1 MINRQTCAA
10 TMIALLVFAVAPSR
24 AQDKSTYYTVMH
36 PKEFTIDWKGFY
48 TRAEEMTAET
58 RKELPNKLNIAYGSD
73 PKQQLDVY
81 RLQTEFFR
89 QPSQTNDLAPVF
101 RRVGR
106 SFDSLALRLS

>member
-1 MINRQTCAA
+1 MFIRTVSRELSREGAHSMINRQIRSA
-10 TMIALLVFAVAPSR
+10 TMMALLVLGVTASR

-36 PKEFTIDWKGFY
+36 PKEFTIDWKAFY

-81 RLQTEFFR
+81 SPKQK
-89 QPSQTNDLAPVF
+89 
-101 RRVGR
+101 
-106 SFDSLALRLS
+106 